1 MAREISSLSRL
12 CRTAALQY
20 LDAVI
25 IQEMSRNHSVM
36 REILENE
43 IIPKL
48 AAGEDIAYHALSY
61 GWLLDQSKRST
72 EGLGHFREEIS
83 EPSGVDFHIDPNH
96 SEEYRVARITLPTIA
111 QMIAETWHNPIN
123 SLWSKAMQSTPWF
136 DVTDKCTVNSPE
148 LHAMDQAAATG
159 IGKARSLASFSL
171 VSLVSFVQ

>member
-1 MAREISSLSRL
+1 
-12 CRTAALQY
+12 
-20 LDAVI
+20 
-25 IQEMSRNHSVM
+25 MSRNHSVM

-61 GWLLDQSKRST
+61 GWLLDQSVRHT
-72 EGLGHFREEIS
+72 EEKHRGIGPFLREEIS

-111 QMIAETWHNPIN
+111 QMIAETWHNPIVAGIARNFHYADKN

-159 IGKARSLASFSL
+159 IGNAQFLQFGQSGQ
-171 VSLVSFVQ
+171 FVQ